1 MRIFRGLENIHSVID
16 RHETEWRRENGEPE
30 LRTPDKIAESVR
42 QRLAVQPDSGSG
54 RFDESRFLGGKTKP
68 AKKTESESSSKPE
81 IISSKPDEDSV
92 KFSADRFLGGNSEP
106 VIPEE
111 SHEDEIISEIET
123 ASEIM
128 PDAESNEPEAVEIIP
143 NKEGRHS
150 WLYNEVMKA
159 INDASKGTNAKIIA
173 VFIPVVQ
180 NGKEFEDLPAD
191 ETVTISPV
199 DESLAKIESPAN
211 VTDSETVTA
220 PVNEASEDES
230 PSEDFNLIPEIQPE
244 QKAEIAETFREMEE
258 MLEEKS
264 EPEIITEEAEIV
276 TEEESPAT
284 LTEETQPEIITEESE
299 TVTEEITPEISEET
313 EIVTEEESPAI
324 IVEETQPEIFTEESE
339 TVTEKIMP
347 ETAEETE
354 IVTEEESPAVI
365 AEESE
370 PEIFTDEL
378 MPAIS
383 QLESETDDDSD
394 DDFDDVLQDGEP
406 MEFEEIENVGGEEL
420 TLTDELDDDNI
431 FDESLTEVQKPDDD
445 KALIL
450 DEDGIFLP
458 DDEIEIIPDPKK

>member
-81 IISSKPDEDSV
+81 FTPSKPDEESV

-111 SHEDEIISEIET
+111 SHEAE
-123 ASEIM
+123 SEIM
-128 PDAESNEPEAVEIIP
+128 PDAESNEPEAVEVIP

-159 INDASKGTNAKIIA
+159 INDASKGTSAKIIA

-211 VTDSETVTA
+211 VTASETVTA

-258 MLEEKS
+258 MLDEKS
-264 EPEIITEEAEIV
+264 EPEIITEESETITEEVTPEIAEESEIV
-276 TEEESPAT
+276 TEEESPAIIA
-284 LTEETQPEIITEESE
+284 EETQPEIITEESETITEEVTPEITEESESVTEEEESPAIITEESE
-299 TVTEEITPEISEET
+299 TVTEEITPET
-313 EIVTEEESPAI
+313 T
-324 IVEETQPEIFTEESE
+324 
-339 TVTEKIMP
+339 
-347 ETAEETE
+347 EETE

-383 QLESETDDDSD
+383 QLESETDDDT
-394 DDFDDVLQDGEP
+394 DDVLQDGEP

>member
-68 AKKTESESSSKPE
+68 AKKTESAEPESSGKPE
-81 IISSKPDEDSV
+81 ITPLKPDEESV

-159 INDASKGTNAKIIA
+159 INDASKGMNAKIIA

-191 ETVTISPV
+191 ETVTISPI

-211 VTDSETVTA
+211 VTASETVTA

-264 EPEIITEEAEIV
+264 EPEIITEESETVTEELTPEISEESEIV
-276 TEEESPAT
+276 TEEESPAIIAEESEPEIIT
-284 LTEETQPEIITEESE
+284 EEAETVTEEITPEIAEESEIVTEEEAPAIIAEETQPEIITEESE
-299 TVTEEITPEISEET
+299 TVT
-313 EIVTEEESPAI
+313 
-324 IVEETQPEIFTEESE
+324 
-339 TVTEKIMP
+339 
-347 ETAEETE
+347 
-354 IVTEEESPAVI
+354 
-365 AEESE
+365 EESE

-383 QLESETDDDSD
+383 QLEEETDDDT
-394 DDFDDVLQDGEP
+394 DDVLQDGEP